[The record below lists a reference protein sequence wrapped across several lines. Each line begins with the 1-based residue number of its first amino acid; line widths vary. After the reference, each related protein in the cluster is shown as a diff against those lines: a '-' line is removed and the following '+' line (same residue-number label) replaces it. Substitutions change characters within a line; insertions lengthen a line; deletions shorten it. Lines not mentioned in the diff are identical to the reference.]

1 VGRRVNVCDKYLNSP
16 SHLRRVER
24 WPDSWWLIV
33 TCPSDIDVAAALW
46 SSFGVCFHM
55 FSLFFFGDVGL
66 QTRILGVFPGILQA
80 MFSAFHV
87 FGSATW
93 LVAAAACRCDGALAG
108 LGWNWTWEAESFFF
122 FAFYNCTTMV
132 FIFRFHASLVF
143 VYRLPDLVQHFFTES
158 VRQHAHWSFQ
168 ASSCFRGNMSWC
180 FLSKTDLEHQ
190 ARLVLCKFYLPITTA
205 LSWSIF
211 VLKSVAIRDV
221 HNSIIVLYGLEMIF
235 IFIIADDLSHF
246 L

>member
-1 VGRRVNVCDKYLNSP
+1 MSL
-16 SHLRRVER
+16 LRCGPPLGSVF
-24 WPDSWWLIV
+24 
-33 TCPSDIDVAAALW
+33 T
-46 SSFGVCFHM
+46 CFHC
-55 FSLFFFGDVGL
+55 FFWGCWAANQNPWCVSWHSAGYVQCLPCFWERDLAGSSCGL
-66 QTRILGVFPGILQA
+66 QMWWCPCWARLKLNLGSRI
-80 MFSAFHV
+80 
-87 FGSATW
+87 
-93 LVAAAACRCDGALAG
+93 
-108 LGWNWTWEAESFFF
+108 FF

-190 ARLVLCKFYLPITTA
+190 ARLVLCNFYLPITTA